1 MRGANIPEGRPT
13 ILIADDEKNI
23 LEAVTIVL
31 QDMFDVTAVPRG
43 DTALDVYRNGS
54 FDLVISDVKMP
65 GLDGIE
71 PFREV
76 KKIHPGQ
83 KFIFLSVSSVL
94 HDDPVAG
101 KILHEKADG
110 FLGKPYRVPDLI
122 ALLERVLK
130 Q

>member
-1 MRGANIPEGRPT
+1 MPGRKPR

-31 QDMFDVTAVPRG
+31 QDMFDVTAIPRG
-43 DTALDVYRNGS
+43 DTALSVYRDGA

-71 PFREV
+71 LFREI
-76 KKIHPGQ
+76 KKIHPHQ
-83 KFIFLSVSSVL
+83 KFIFITVSSVI
-94 HDDPVAG
+94 HEDPEAG
-101 KILHEKADG
+101 EILNKKADG

-122 ALLERVLK
+122 ALIQKVLK
-130 Q
+130 